1 MATAPTD
8 AVAGAT
14 DSMPARFWNPPMSLT
29 VVEAAALEARI
40 VSLCEMCHVAVESS
54 SRVGELK
61 GAVRQRPK
69 VLSGVA
75 GIRVGISGVGNRV
88 ALVALQS
95 SRLRCWLCGWLQSRC
110 WLCGWLRSR
119 CWGSIAFVRIAKA
132 DRNVGN
138 PSADTV
144 LLTLLPFA
152 LGLGFPVGMLHLCV
166 VKAPPCES

>member
-14 DSMPARFWNPPMSLT
+14 DSVSARFWNPAMSLT
-29 VVEAAALEARI
+29 VVEAAPLEARI
-40 VSLCEMCHVAVESS
+40 VSLCEMRHVAVESS

-69 VLSGVA
+69 VFCGVA
-75 GIRVGISGVGNRV
+75 GIRMGISGVGNRV
-88 ALVALQS
+88 ALMALQS
-95 SRLRCWLCGWLQSRC
+95 SRLWCWLCGWLRSRC
-110 WLCGWLRSR
+110 WLCSWLRSR

-138 PSADTV
+138 PSTDAV

-152 LGLGFPVGMLHLCV
+152 LWLGLPVRMLHLGV

>member
-14 DSMPARFWNPPMSLT
+14 DSVPARFWNPPMSLT

-40 VSLCEMCHVAVESS
+40 VSLCEMRHVAVESS

-69 VLSGVA
+69 VLCGVA
-75 GIRVGISGVGNRV
+75 GIRVGISGVRNRV

-95 SRLRCWLCGWLQSRC
+95 SRLWC

-138 PSADTV
+138 PSADAV

-152 LGLGFPVGMLHLCV
+152 LWPGLPVRMLHLGV